1 MTITSVVAVTGQLP
15 GDGSNFSFSFSGF
28 KIYANDELR
37 VYHTVTSTGVQTLLV
52 EGTGST
58 QYSVSAITFP
68 GTGTITYPATSTG
81 PIPSTETITIKR
93 VLTQDQ
99 QTLLKTQGAYF
110 PKTLETQYDKT
121 VAMIQD
127 LQEQVDRCLKVQVT
141 EPTVVNLDVSGGGT
155 FTAGHVVKVDSA
167 GTGFDTAAN
176 SAGSDGS
183 ASDVTPIDVSVS
195 SGTSGSAAD
204 FSREDHRHFLPTT
217 VPRLA
222 TETIWAES
230 QIWAKGADVT
240 AAGALDLD
248 ASAGNLFDV
257 TGNTAITSIG
267 TVGIGFVAFIQ
278 FDGTPVLTH
287 HATNLILPGG
297 VNILMQAGDIIGIYE
312 YASADW
318 RLLFHTHGTA
328 TNGRMPGPDF
338 ESAETALNNDAQT
351 SFAHGLSR
359 VPSKVEVILRANT
372 ATAQGWADNEE
383 MVFSFPYRGLNT
395 TDDGVDLT
403 FDGTSVFITQG
414 TAMHLVDH
422 GAGFSLEAITQSE
435 YDWVVRAWA

>member
-1 MTITSVVAVTGQLP
+1 MTITSVVKDTGNLP
-15 GDGSNFSFSFSGF
+15 GDGANFSFSFSPI
-28 KIYANDELR
+28 KITDNDQLR
-37 VYHTVTSTGVQTLLV
+37 VYHVVTATGVETLLA

-58 QYSVSAITFP
+58 PYSVSSITFP

-81 PIPSTETITIKR
+81 AIPSTETILIKR
-93 VLTQDQ
+93 VPTQDQ
-99 QTLLKTQGAYF
+99 QTLLKTQGPYS
-110 PKTLETQYDKT
+110 PKVLERTFDSLVT
-121 VAMIQD
+121 MILD
-127 LQEQVDRCLKVQVT
+127 LQEQVDRCLKIQIT
-141 EPTVVNLDVSGGGT
+141 EAVITNLDVGDQGV
-155 FTAGHVVKVDSA
+155 FTAG
-167 GTGFDTAAN
+167 DTLQVN
-176 SAGSDGS
+176 SAADGFSAAAASSTTGS
-183 ASDVTPIDVSVS
+183 ASDDTPVDVNLS
-195 SGTSGSAAD
+195 SGASGSGAN
-204 FSREDHRHFLPTT
+204 FSRSDHRHLLPTT

-222 TETIWAES
+222 TENIYTET
-230 QIWAKGADVT
+230 QIWNKGGDVT

-248 ASAGNLFDV
+248 AQAGNIWDI

-267 TVGIGFVAFIQ
+267 TIGIGTIAILQ

-287 HATNLILPGG
+287 HVTNLILPGG
-297 VNILMQAGDIIGIYE
+297 QDILMQAGDIVGLYE

-328 TNGRMPGPDF
+328 TNGRMPGPDY

-351 SFAHGLSR
+351 TFTHSLASI
-359 VPSKVEVILRANT
+359 PSKVEVILRANT

-383 MVFSFPYRGLNT
+383 MVFSFPYRGLHT

-403 FDGTSVFITQG
+403 FDATSIFITQG

-435 YDWVVRAWA
+435 YDWVVRAWV